1 MDHFTQ
7 EDESFLQKLIN
18 KKKKGESFRA
28 VVSKNDMKLIG
39 EEVMDHWYGIK
50 GKDYIDYMNRYFDE
64 KWTSFD
70 SRGKGQID
78 IDEADKFVRDFISGM
93 V

>member
-1 MDHFTQ
+1 
-7 EDESFLQKLIN
+7 
-18 KKKKGESFRA
+18 
-28 VVSKNDMKLIG
+28 MKLIG
-39 EEVMDHWYGIK
+39 EEIMAHWYGIK

-64 KWTSFD
+64 KWQTVD

-78 IDEADKFVRDFISGM
+78 IDEADKFIRDFISGM